1 MAKDAQVA
9 AEQDSSSTPMMTN
22 VRQRI
27 FYGLGDTG
35 YNFLFDMGQLY
46 LLKYYTDNLGLPS
59 IWAGSVF
66 LVAKVWDAFAD
77 ISVGTWIDSRMNI
90 GKNGKFRPFIFYSAI
105 PLGLLLVA
113 TFAIPDFSLTWKIIL
128 AYISY
133 MIFGTV
139 YSIGNIAYGSILPAI
154 TKNPQERTIL
164 ASFRQAGG
172 TLGLLIATVAFMPLV
187 WMFED
192 ESTGYFVAVCIFG
205 VAGIILTMLS
215 AKNVKENYV
224 VKPAQKVNKAALKKS
239 YGALLKN
246 KPLIILCIV
255 NIFTFSAYNVKLAI
269 QIYFAQYTLQD
280 TSVIPYMGFF
290 AIGAVFI
297 GTILVPN
304 LVKYIDKVWLYI
316 IGCVIWAVA
325 DLSAFFLVDSPVSFV
340 VFASVAF
347 LGSSFI
353 NTLNWALISDAVEY
367 GDWKTG
373 IRAEGLV
380 YSSYTFFRKLSTA
393 IAGFV
398 PGIVLAMVGYV
409 PNAIQSESALFG
421 IRSLIYIYPGV
432 LSILTMF
439 VMYFFYP
446 LWNKKYKEIIGE
458 LSNRNMQKQAQ

>member
-1 MAKDAQVA
+1 MPKDISVSENQ
-9 AEQDSSSTPMMTN
+9 ESLTPMKTN

-46 LLKYYTDNLGLPS
+46 LLKYYTDHLGLPS
-59 IWAGSVF
+59 VWAGSVF

-105 PLGLLLVA
+105 PLALLLIA
-113 TFAIPDFSLTWKIIL
+113 TFAIPEFSLTWKIIL
-128 AYISY
+128 AYLSY

-139 YSIGNIAYGSILPAI
+139 YSIGNIAYGSIVPAM
-154 TKNPQERTIL
+154 TKNSQERTIL

-172 TLGLLIATVAFMPLV
+172 TLGLLIATVAFMPIV
-187 WMFED
+187 WIFD
-192 ESTGYFVAVCIFG
+192 NESTGYLVAVCVFG
-205 VAGIILTMLS
+205 LVGAILVMLS

-224 VKPAQKVNKAALKKS
+224 VKPAQKVTKAALKKS

-246 KPLIILCIV
+246 RPLIILCIV

-280 TSVIPYMGFF
+280 TSIIPYMGFF

-304 LVKYIDKVWLYI
+304 LVKYVDKVWLYI
-316 IGCVIWAVA
+316 AGCVIWAVA
-325 DLSAFFLVDSPVSFV
+325 DLSAFFLVDSPFSFV
-340 VFASVAF
+340 AFASLAF

-367 GDWKTG
+367 GEWKTG

-393 IAGFV
+393 LAGFI
-398 PGIVLAMVGYV
+398 PGIVLAFVGYV
-409 PNAIQSESALFG
+409 PNVIQSESALLG
-421 IRSLIYIYPGV
+421 IRGLIYIYPGV
-432 LSILTMF
+432 LSIVTML
-439 VMYFFYP
+439 VMYFYYP
-446 LWNKKYKEIIGE
+446 LWNEKYKQVIGE
-458 LSNRNMQKQAQ
+458 LSKRNSQQ